1 MKKLLIILIAII
13 ALFPQRVRAD
23 EPFKGYATVY
33 SLEGKTKLNTDTRY
47 GICATGKEELLGK
60 YVVIFQRLP
69 DDSKGDCLGIFHVED
84 TGCKED
90 VIDIWCP
97 AEWQKMIIDKT
108 YENGCGGKIYIQV
121 VE

>member
-13 ALFPQRVRAD
+13 ALFPQCVRAD

-47 GICATGKEELLGK
+47 GICATGRKELLGK
-60 YVVIFQRLP
+60 YVVLFQRLP
-69 DDSKGDCLGIFHVED
+69 NDSMGDCLGIFHVED
-84 TGCKED
+84 TGCKEN

-97 AEWQKMIIDKT
+97 AEWQNMIIDKT
-108 YENGCGGKIYIQV
+108 YENGCNGKIYIQV